1 MYYGSAA
8 GNKHATNTTK
18 NWAKKL
24 GRKAMNGFRN
34 SWRAAGALLVLLGAS
49 AMPALA
55 ADRPP
60 LVSEDMMVPS
70 PDAGIQ
76 LFVRNK
82 HPADRTDFG
91 PERTVLFV
99 HGATYPADTSF
110 DLKLGGFSWMDYIA
124 ERGFD
129 VYLVDLRGYGK
140 STRPAQ
146 MAEPA
151 DKNKPL
157 VSTEDAVKN
166 VGAVVDMILAKR
178 HLSKLELIGW
188 SWGTTIMGTYTARN
202 NEKVDRLVLYAPV
215 WIAEGPSPFKGTIP
229 AYRVVKKD
237 EALARWVRGVPADK
251 KDALIPRSWFDTWA
265 DAAWAQDPVG
275 AKENPPVLRAPNG
288 VIEDFKDI
296 WFAGKS
302 TYDPAKITV
311 PVLLIQ
317 GEWDADTPTYMARKL
332 FSLLTNT
339 PFKRYVLIGEGTH
352 TLMMERH
359 RLELFRAVQDFLF
372 ERG

>member
-1 MYYGSAA
+1 MVWFDRAGFAMAIVCATLSAI
-8 GNKHATNTTK
+8 
-18 NWAKKL
+18 
-24 GRKAMNGFRN
+24 
-34 SWRAAGALLVLLGAS
+34 
-49 AMPALA
+49 PANA

-60 LVSEDMMVPS
+60 VVTEDTMMLS

-82 HPADRTDFG
+82 HPADRSDFG

-129 VYLVDLRGYGK
+129 VYLVDLPGYGK
-140 STRPAQ
+140 STRPPQ
-146 MAEPA
+146 MDQPA
-151 DKNKPL
+151 DKNAPL
-157 VSTEDAVKN
+157 VSTQDAVKN

-178 HLSKLELIGW
+178 HLAKLNLIGW
-188 SWGTTIMGTYTARN
+188 SWGTTIMATYTAGHD
-202 NEKVDRLVLYAPV
+202 EKVDRLVLYAPV
-215 WIAEGPSPFKGTIP
+215 WIAEGASPFKGPIP
-229 AYRVVKKD
+229 AYRTVTKED
-237 EALARWVRGVPADK
+237 ALKRWVRGVPPDK
-251 KDALIPRSWFDTWA
+251 ADALIPRGWFDTWA
-265 DAAWAQDPVG
+265 KAVWAQDPVG
-275 AKENPPVLRAPNG
+275 ARQNPPVLRAPNG

-296 WFAGKS
+296 WFAGNP

-332 FSLLTNT
+332 PPFSSI
-339 PFKRYVLIGEGTH
+339 R
-352 TLMMERH
+352 R
-359 RLELFRAVQDFLF
+359 
-372 ERG
+372 

>member
-1 MYYGSAA
+1 
-8 GNKHATNTTK
+8 
-18 NWAKKL
+18 
-24 GRKAMNGFRN
+24 MNRIHDA
-34 SWRAAGALLVLLGAS
+34 WRAAGAAIILLGMF

-55 ADRPP
+55 ADRAP
-60 LVSEDMMVPS
+60 LVAEDMMVPS

-129 VYLVDLRGYGK
+129 VYLVDLPGYGK

-178 HLSKLELIGW
+178 HLNKLDLIGW

-202 NEKVDRLVLYAPV
+202 NEKVERLVLYAPV
-215 WIAEGPSPFKGTIP
+215 WIAEGPSPFKGDIP
-229 AYRVVKKD
+229 AYRTVKKED
-237 EALARWVRGVPADK
+237 ALARWVRGVPADK
-251 KDALIPRSWFDTWA
+251 KDALIPRGWFDIWA
-265 DAAWAQDPVG
+265 NAAWVQDPVG

-288 VIEDFKDI
+288 VIEDFKNI

-359 RLELFRAVQDFLF
+359 RLELFRSVQDFLF
-372 ERG
+372 ERGPRGTR

>member
-1 MYYGSAA
+1 MR
-8 GNKHATNTTK
+8 
-18 NWAKKL
+18 L
-24 GRKAMNGFRN
+24 
-34 SWRAAGALLVLLGAS
+34 LLVATVAALGVVGAAS
-49 AMPALA
+49 AIA
-55 ADRPP
+55 AMDRAP
-60 LVSEDMMVPS
+60 LVAEDIMLAS
-70 PDAGIQ
+70 PDAGIK

-82 HPADRTDFG
+82 HPVDRSDFG

-110 DLKLGGFSWMDYIA
+110 DLALGGFSWMDYIA

-129 VYLVDLRGYGK
+129 VYLVDLPGYGK
-140 STRPAQ
+140 STRPPQ

-157 VSTEDAVKN
+157 VSTEDAVRN
-166 VGAVVDMILAKR
+166 VGAVVDAILAKR
-178 HLSKLELIGW
+178 HLKKLNLIGW

-202 NEKVDRLVLYAPV
+202 GEKVEKLVLYAPV

-229 AYRVVKKD
+229 AYRAVKKD
-237 EALARWVRGVPADK
+237 EALKRWVRGVPEDK
-251 KDALIPRSWFDTWA
+251 VATLIPRHWFDIWA

-311 PVLLIQ
+311 PVLLVQ
-317 GEWDADTPTYMARKL
+317 GEWDADTPTYMARAL
-332 FSLLTNT
+332 FARLTNT
-339 PFKRYVLIGEGTH
+339 PMKRYVLIGEGTH

-372 ERG
+372 ERAPRSVTSAASR

>member
-1 MYYGSAA
+1 MKGNERAWRGAA
-8 GNKHATNTTK
+8 IAIALAT
-18 NWAKKL
+18 AAPP
-24 GRKAMNGFRN
+24 AM
-34 SWRAAGALLVLLGAS
+34 
-49 AMPALA
+49 A

-60 LVSEDMMVPS
+60 LVTEDTMIAS

-82 HPADRTDFG
+82 HPADRGDFG

-99 HGATYPADTSF
+99 HGATYPADTAF

-129 VYLVDLRGYGK
+129 VYLVDLPGYGK
-140 STRPAQ
+140 STRPPEMAQ
-146 MAEPA
+146 PA
-151 DKNKPL
+151 DKSAPL

-178 HLSKLELIGW
+178 HLKKLDLIGW

-202 NEKVDRLVLYAPV
+202 DEKVDRLVLYAPV
-215 WIAEGPSPFKGTIP
+215 WIAEGPSPFKGAVP
-229 AYRVVKKD
+229 AYREVTK
-237 EALARWVRGVPADK
+237 EQALTRWLRGVPEDK
-251 KDALIPRSWFDTWA
+251 KVTLIPRGWFDTWA
-265 DAAWAQDPVG
+265 NATWAQDPVG
-275 AKENPPVLRAPNG
+275 AQQTPPVLRAPNG

-317 GEWDADTPTYMARKL
+317 GEWDADTPPYMAHKL
-332 FSLLTNT
+332 FSLLVNT
-339 PFKRYVLIGEGTH
+339 PMKRYVMVGEGTH
-352 TLMMERH
+352 TLIMERH

-372 ERG
+372 ERAPRGFSDASR

>member
-1 MYYGSAA
+1 M
-8 GNKHATNTTK
+8 KVI
-18 NWAKKL
+18 
-24 GRKAMNGFRN
+24 RN

-49 AMPALA
+49 AMPARA

-129 VYLVDLRGYGK
+129 VYLVDLPGYGK

-251 KDALIPRSWFDTWA
+251 KDALIPRGWFDTWA

-317 GEWDADTPTYMARKL
+317 GEWDADTPTYMARTL

-372 ERG
+372 ERGPRPAR

>member
-1 MYYGSAA
+1 MM
-8 GNKHATNTTK
+8 GN
-18 NWAKKL
+18 
-24 GRKAMNGFRN
+24 GRA
-34 SWRAAGALLVLLGAS
+34 WLGA
-49 AMPALA
+49 AVCVAFAVAALPTLRAVA

-60 LVSEDMMVPS
+60 LVAEDMMVPS

-82 HPADRTDFG
+82 HPADRIDFG
-91 PERTVLFV
+91 PDRTVLFV

-129 VYLVDLRGYGK
+129 VWMVDLPGYGK
-140 STRPAQ
+140 STRPPQ
-146 MAEPA
+146 MDQAA
-151 DKNKPL
+151 DKNPPL

-166 VGAVVDMILAKR
+166 VGTVIDMILAKR
-178 HLSKLELIGW
+178 HLDKLDLIGW
-188 SWGTTIMGTYTARN
+188 SWGTTIMATYTARHDD
-202 NEKVDRLVLYAPV
+202 KVDRLVLYAPV
-215 WIAEGPSPFKGTIP
+215 WIAEGASPFKGPIP
-229 AYRVVKKD
+229 AYRTVTKED
-237 EALARWVRGVPADK
+237 ALKRWVRGVAPDK
-251 KDALIPRSWFDTWA
+251 AATLIPRGWFDTWA
-265 DAAWAQDPVG
+265 NATWSEDPIG
-275 AKENPPVLRAPNG
+275 AKQSPPVLRAPNG

-317 GEWDADTPTYMARKL
+317 GEWDADTPPYMSHKL

-339 PFKRYVLIGEGTH
+339 PMKRYVMIGEGTH
-352 TLMMERH
+352 HLMMERH
-359 RLELFRAVQDFLF
+359 RLELFRSVQDFLF
-372 ERG
+372 ERAPRGPRPD

>member
-1 MYYGSAA
+1 
-8 GNKHATNTTK
+8 
-18 NWAKKL
+18 
-24 GRKAMNGFRN
+24 
-34 SWRAAGALLVLLGAS
+34 
-49 AMPALA
+49 
-55 ADRPP
+55 
-60 LVSEDMMVPS
+60 MVPS

-82 HPADRTDFG
+82 HPADRDDFG
-91 PERTVLFV
+91 PDRTVLFV

-129 VYLVDLRGYGK
+129 VYLVDLPGYGK
-140 STRPAQ
+140 STRPPQ
-146 MAEPA
+146 MDQPA
-151 DKNKPL
+151 DKNPPL

-178 HLSKLELIGW
+178 HLKKLDLIGW

-202 NEKVDRLVLYAPV
+202 NDKVDRLVLYAPV
-215 WIAEGPSPFKGTIP
+215 WIAEGPSPFKGAVP
-229 AYRVVKKD
+229 AYRTVKKD
-237 EALARWVRGVPADK
+237 EALARWVRGVPEDK
-251 KDALIPRSWFDTWA
+251 KATLIPRGWFDDWA
-265 DAAWAQDPVG
+265 NAAWAQDPVG
-275 AKENPPVLRAPNG
+275 AKQNPPVLRAPNG
-288 VIEDFKDI
+288 VIADFKDI
-296 WFAGKS
+296 WFAGQS

-339 PFKRYVLIGEGTH
+339 PMKRYILIGEGTH
-352 TLMMERH
+352 TLMMEHH
-359 RLELFRAVQDFLF
+359 RLELFRSVQDFLF
-372 ERG
+372 ERAPRRYER